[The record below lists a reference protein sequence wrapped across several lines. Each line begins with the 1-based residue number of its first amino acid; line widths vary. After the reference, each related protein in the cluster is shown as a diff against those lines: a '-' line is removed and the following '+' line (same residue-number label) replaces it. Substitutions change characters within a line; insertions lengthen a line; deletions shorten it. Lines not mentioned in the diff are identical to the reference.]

1 MRCDSFFQ
9 MFAPINNLNSIM
21 RLSQELLKRTTI
33 KTKGQY
39 TRGGG
44 MQQKR
49 ERIERAGKDKPDTQR
64 RLVTLC
70 LKQYNRV
77 CSSFQISVS
86 VREISELLRSRTAGE
101 RSVAVCVRLKESV
114 FSLYAWLRF
123 KKEKDLQS
131 V

>member
-9 MFAPINNLNSIM
+9 MFAPISNLNSIM

-86 VREISELLRSRTAGE
+86 VREISELLRSRTVGE

-114 FSLYAWLRF
+114 FSLSAWLRF